1 MRRSP
6 RVQPA
11 TLFNDLKDTFGLFK
25 ANVQGDLTAEKFDE
39 IETRFKDLVSLATA
53 NLEIF
58 DPDQRLYIEKI
69 LSYAS
74 SPQLR
79 HLH

>member
-6 RVQPA
+6 RVQPS
-11 TLFNDLKDTFGLFK
+11 TLFNDLKDTFDLFK

-39 IETRFKDLVSLATA
+39 IEARFKDLVALATA

-58 DPDQRLYIEKI
+58 DTVDQ
-69 LSYAS
+69 S
-74 SPQLR
+74 
-79 HLH
+79 

>member
-6 RVQPA
+6 RVQPS
-11 TLFNDLKDTFGLFK
+11 TLFNDLKDTFDLFK
-25 ANVQGDLTAEKFDE
+25 ANVQGELTAEKFDE
-39 IETRFKDLVSLATA
+39 IEARFKDLVSLATA
-53 NLEIF
+53 NIEGF
-58 DPDQRLYIEKI
+58 DSDQRLYIEKV